1 MIKNWK
7 LLILLLTLSGHVF
20 AQKIEV
26 KQVEEKMSQGKQY
39 GLQVLIPRV
48 SPKDVISDW
57 KKWTKNH
64 DAKTKP
70 LKSEY
75 FTDDIFLSGIS
86 NNTVDL
92 YATFNDKNDVVE
104 MTVFFDLG
112 GAFLNR
118 GMHADAYAAAST
130 LLHDFAVDEAKDVV
144 EALLS
149 SAVKDF
155 DKLDKENEKLKKDR
169 SELEDNIKAW
179 QKAIDKANKD
189 LKSNEDEQKKLA
201 KAMEDKQKAIDVI
214 KDVLKGIR

>member
-1 MIKNWK
+1 MKKSIV
-7 LLILLLTLSGHVF
+7 LGLLLNLSATLF

-26 KQVEEKMSQGKQY
+26 KQIEKKMSQGKQY
-39 GLQVLIPRV
+39 GLQVFIPNV
-48 SPKDVISDW
+48 DKKEVINDW
-57 KKWTKNH
+57 KKWSKNH
-64 DAKTKP
+64 DAKTKSV
-70 LKSEY
+70 KSEY

-92 YATFNDKNDVVE
+92 YAIFEEKNDMLE

-118 GMHADAYAAAST
+118 GMHPDAFEVAST
-130 LLHDFAVDEAKDVV
+130 ILHDFAVDEAKGVV
-144 EALLS
+144 EALLT
-149 SAVKDF
+149 AAEKDF
-155 DKLDKENEKLKKDR
+155 DKLDKENEKLKKDK

-201 KAMEDKQKAIDVI
+201 KEMADKQKEMDVI